1 PPSGS
6 AAGVRHQQ
14 HRRRPALL
22 GGATR
27 VGNFDERQWGIS
39 VSAINDDLDVVAVE
53 DPARFAGSAYGP
65 GNAMSF
71 EKR

>member
-1 PPSGS
+1 MGAAYSSTSAEGS
-6 AAGVRHQQ
+6 H
-14 HRRRPALL
+14 
-22 GGATR
+22 
-27 VGNFDERQWGIS
+27 
-39 VSAINDDLDVVAVE
+39 DDLDVVAVE